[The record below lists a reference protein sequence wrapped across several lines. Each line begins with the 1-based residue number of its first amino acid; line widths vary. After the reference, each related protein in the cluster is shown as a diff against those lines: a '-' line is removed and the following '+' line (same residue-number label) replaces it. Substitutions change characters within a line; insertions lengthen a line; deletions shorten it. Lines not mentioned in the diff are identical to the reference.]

1 MDIVLPTAILLLFI
15 LSALAPHIQRVQ
27 PNYSGW
33 LLAILPAGLFLTLL
47 GRLPALQAGEVFSYR
62 LPWAESLG
70 ITFSLYLDGLGLL
83 FGLLILGIGAL
94 VLIYGGGY
102 LHGHH
107 QLGRF
112 YAFILLFMAS
122 MLGVVVSDN
131 ALTLFV
137 FWELTSITS
146 FLLIG
151 FDHEK
156 EGSRY
161 AALQALL
168 VTGGGGLAMLAG
180 LVLLGQIGGTY
191 EISQLNQLGDVLR
204 ASPLFLPAFL
214 LILAGALTKSAQYP
228 FHFWLPGAMAAPTP
242 VSAYLHSATMVKTG
256 VFLLARL
263 SPIFAGT
270 AEWQTLVT
278 AFGLATFL
286 AGAFLAI
293 GQVDLKK
300 LLAYTTVSS
309 LGTMVMLLGWG
320 SPLAVKA
327 AMLYLL
333 AHALYKG
340 ALFLVAGAVDHE
352 TGTRDVTKL
361 GGLRREMPRTAV
373 AAALAGLSMAG
384 LPPALGF
391 IAKEVLYETTL
402 AAQPLAGWLTAG
414 ALVGNAILV
423 AVSGL
428 VGLKPF
434 IGKEGETPRHAHP
447 APLALDLP
455 PLLLASLGLLAGLL
469 PMILAAPLVQ
479 ASAQAVLLQP
489 YKVKL
494 ALWHGLNPMLAL
506 SGLTLLLGAG
516 IYAGW
521 RPIWGLTARL
531 RWLGRF
537 GPAHAYQVGLESLRR
552 FAAWLTYRL
561 QNGYLRFYLMTIILT
576 TVALAGLAYLRS
588 VNGLILRN
596 DWGAINFYE
605 VVLGVLIILAA
616 VTITRTRSRLA
627 TIAVMGIVGYG
638 LALIYLLYGAPDLAM
653 IQFAIET
660 LTVILF
666 VLVVYRLPKFTRLTS
681 PPARVADFLVA
692 MTGGILMTILTL
704 IVTARPVVPHISEYF
719 LQNAL
724 RLANG
729 RNVVN
734 VILVD
739 FRGFDTLG
747 EITVLALA
755 GIGVYALIRLTIG
768 RREIIIPPAEEE
780 D

>member
-27 PNYSGW
+27 PHYSGW

-242 VSAYLHSATMVKTG
+242 VSAYLHSATMVKAG

-270 AEWQTLVT
+270 PEWQTLVT

-479 ASAQAVLLQP
+479 ASAQAVLLQH

>member
-1 MDIVLPTAILLLFI
+1 MDIVLPTAVLLLLI
-15 LSALAPHIQRVQ
+15 LSALAPFIQQAQSQRA
-27 PNYSGW
+27 GW
-33 LLAILPAGLFLTLL
+33 LMAILPAGLFLTLL
-47 GRLPALQAGEVFSYR
+47 GRLPAILAGQVFAYQ
-62 LPWAESLG
+62 LPWAERLG
-70 ITFSLYLDGLGLL
+70 VTFSLYLDGLGLL
-83 FGLLILGIGAL
+83 FSLLILGIGTL

-112 YAFILLFMAS
+112 YAFILFFMAA
-122 MLGVVVSDN
+122 MFGVVISDN

-137 FWELTSITS
+137 FWELTSISS

-156 EGSRY
+156 EASRY

-180 LVLLGQIGGTY
+180 LVLLGQIGGSY

-204 ASPLFLPAFL
+204 NSPLFLPAFL

-242 VSAYLHSATMVKTG
+242 VSAYLHSATMVKAG
-256 VFLLARL
+256 VYLLARL

-270 AEWQTLVT
+270 AEWQMLVT
-278 AFGLATFL
+278 GFGLATFL
-286 AGAFLAI
+286 AGALLAI

-300 LLAYTTVSS
+300 LLAYTTVAS

-320 SPLAVKA
+320 SDLAVKA

-352 TGTRDVTKL
+352 TGSRDVSKL
-361 GGLRREMPRTAV
+361 SGLRRSMPRTA
-373 AAALAGLSMAG
+373 LAGGLAALSMAG

-414 ALVGNAILV
+414 ALIGNAILV

-434 IGKEGETPRHAHP
+434 IGKPGETPRHAHA
-447 APLALDLP
+447 APLSLDLP

-469 PMILAAPLVQ
+469 PMTLAAPLVQ
-479 ASAQAVLLQP
+479 ASAQAALLQP
-489 YKVKL
+489 LKVKL

-506 SGLTLLLGAG
+506 SALTLALGAAL
-516 IYAGW
+516 YAGW
-521 RPIWGLTARL
+521 RPVWELTARL

-537 GPAHAYQVGLESLRR
+537 GPAHAYQVGLENLRR
-552 FAAWLTYRL
+552 FASWLTYRL

-576 TVALAGLAYLRS
+576 TVALAGLAYLRGA
-588 VNGLILRN
+588 NEIILRN
-596 DWGAINFYE
+596 DWGTINFYE
-605 VVLGVLIILAA
+605 IVLGALIILAA
-616 VTITRTRSRLA
+616 LTIIRTRSRLA
-627 TIAVMGIVGYG
+627 TIAIMGIVGYG

-681 PPARVADFLVA
+681 PPARLADFLVA
-692 MTGGILMTILTL
+692 MTGGLLMTILTL
-704 IVTARPVVPHISEYF
+704 IVTARPVVPHISEF
-719 LQNAL
+719 FMQNAL

-739 FRGFDTLG
+739 FRAFDTLG

-768 RREIIIPPAEEE
+768 RHEIIIPPAEEE